1 MNKNIK
7 IFPMTSD
14 DLNKIKD
21 ELIKNFDEFWSY
33 GILEAEIANINS
45 KYIIAKHCNEIVGFA
60 GYTKIFDEANIMNI
74 VTRKDKRNQGIA
86 SCLLENLILIAKD
99 DLMSSITLEVNK
111 NNLTAIHIYK
121 KFNFKE
127 TGLRKKYYDNKD
139 DALIMTLYLK

>member
-1 MNKNIK
+1 MKLLVLLAI
-7 IFPMTSD
+7 
-14 DLNKIKD
+14 
-21 ELIKNFDEFWSY
+21 
-33 GILEAEIANINS
+33 
-45 KYIIAKHCNEIVGFA
+45 
-60 GYTKIFDEANIMNI
+60 ANIMNI
-74 VTRKDKRNQGIA
+74 VTRKDRRNQGIA

-99 DLMSSITLEVNK
+99 DLMSSITLEVNT